1 MGVTEGSVELMKA
14 IPIGVENFKDIITS
28 DYYYTDKTLLIRD
41 LLDSGAKVSLFT
53 RPRRFGKTLNM
64 SMLRYFF
71 EKTDEDNSYL
81 FNGLKIADAGEKY
94 MAYMGQYPVISISLK
109 SMGKETFQKNM
120 KEFRKL
126 VSAEFK
132 RHKGILK
139 SDIFSDT
146 TYESDKED
154 FNNIC
159 NKRGEDDI
167 YDSSLKFLCDL
178 LYAVH
183 QKKVIILIDE
193 YDVPLQNAWLRGF
206 YNEMV
211 DFIRSLF
218 DVALKTNDSLEFG
231 VLTGCLRISKE
242 SIFTG
247 MNNLDVNS
255 ISDVQFSEYF
265 GFTDEEVQQ
274 MLKAY
279 GLEQYHDTA
288 KQWYDGYHFG
298 ETEMYCPWDI
308 TKYCRDLSQNPN
320 AQPKAY
326 WINTSGNDIVRQ
338 FISSATATMKH
349 DIETL
354 MAGQPV
360 RKTVTQ
366 ELTYRELNDSVE
378 NLWSMLYMTGYLTHS
393 AVLEDDELELVIP
406 NLEIRKI
413 FSQQIYKW
421 FSAYVAQERVNLTD
435 FCMTFRN
442 GDAEKAQEL
451 FNQYLRKVIS
461 IRDTNVKTAKKENFY
476 HGILLGMF
484 SHMDDWIIKS
494 NQESGDGYSDI
505 LLMIPAYE
513 IGIVIEVKYGEDEKT
528 EQGCKEALKQIEK
541 MNYQQ
546 YLLDEGMTT
555 ILKYG
560 VACYKKKCRIIK
572 AEK

>member
-1 MGVTEGSVELMKA
+1 MKPIKP
-14 IPIGVENFKDIITS
+14 IPIGVENFKEIITS
-28 DYYYTDKTLLIRD
+28 NYYYTDKTLLIRD

-81 FNGLKIADAGEKY
+81 FDGLNISKAGEKY
-94 MAYMGQYPVISISLK
+94 ISCCGQYPVISISLK
-109 SMGKETFQKNM
+109 SMSKETFQKNM
-120 KEFRKL
+120 DVFRTL
-126 VSAEFK
+126 ISAEFI

-139 SDIFSDT
+139 SDIFSDVT
-146 TYESDKED
+146 HESYKED
-154 FNNIC
+154 FINIC
-159 NKRGEDDI
+159 NKRGEDNI
-167 YDSSLKFLCDL
+167 YELSLKFLCDL
-178 LYAVH
+178 LYEIH

-288 KQWYDGYHFG
+288 KQWYDGYRFG

-308 TKYCRDLSQNPN
+308 TKYCRDLSKNPN

-354 MAGQPV
+354 MAGQSV
-360 RKTVTQ
+360 RKAVTQ

-413 FSQQIYKW
+413 FRKQIYAW
-421 FSAYVAQERVNLTD
+421 FSAYAAQNKVNLTD

-442 GDAEKAQEL
+442 GDADSAQQM
-451 FNQYLRKVIS
+451 FSKYLNAVIS
-461 IRDTNVKTAKKENFY
+461 IRDNNVEIAKKENFY
-476 HGILLGMF
+476 HGILLGLF
-484 SHMDDWIIKS
+484 SHMDDWIVKF
-494 NQESGDGYSDI
+494 NFESGDGYSDI
-505 LLMIPAYE
+505 LIMIPADE
-513 IGIVIEVKYGEDEKT
+513 IGIVIEVKFGEDEKM
-528 EQGCKEALKQIEK
+528 EQGCKQALKQIEDR
-541 MNYQQ
+541 NYVQ